1 MDYKN
6 GKIYKIVSD
15 LTDLIYIGS
24 TCSPLSKRHYGHKK
38 SFKTGKKTCT
48 SIELIKL
55 GETRIELIEDY
66 PCERI
71 EQLNAREGYHIKL
84 NKDICVNRNI
94 AGRTRKEWVNDNKDD
109 IKEKRKEFYE
119 ANKAKILESN
129 KKYREDNN
137 AKILESKKKYREDNN
152 AKITEYKKKYDAENK
167 VKNAE
172 YAKQYREK
180 NKDENSF

>member
-15 LTDLIYIGS
+15 LTDDIYIGS
-24 TCSPLSKRHYGHKK
+24 TVQPLYKRLSHHKTTFK
-38 SFKTGKKTCT
+38 SGKNNCK
-48 SIELIKL
+48 SIEIIKL
-55 GETRIELIEDY
+55 GETRIELIEDF
-66 PCERI
+66 PCERK
-71 EQLNAREGYHIKL
+71 EQLNARKGYHIKL
-84 NKDICVNRNI
+84 NKDNCVNKNI
-94 AGRTRKEWVNDNKDD
+94 AGRNMKQ
-109 IKEKRKEFYE
+109 
-119 ANKAKILESN
+119 
-129 KKYREDNN
+129 YREDNR

-180 NKDENSF
+180 NKDEK